1 MKIFDSPLYGKLNE
15 PESFDELISILT
27 EEQSQGYIPIR
38 YWRGQSDIEWTIDSS
53 GYRRIMQIETK
64 SFGSDYDKHLTQ
76 YEQQLI
82 EHATHKGYRYQDG
95 RELYDFELLGRL
107 QHHGAA
113 TRLVDFSKNVFI
125 ALYFCVIANMEKTG
139 LLFGLHTSY
148 IYGHENQLRKEP
160 YLEIIKECE
169 EKDAPTTWEPPIVS
183 SRMASQ
189 HAQFLYSKISTEKTG
204 SLLLPKEK
212 ESKLF
217 IAINPKLKPTFKLIL
232 EGLLDF
238 RTITLFPDIDGFGSA
253 NNHNVSRWDM
263 NRW

>member
-1 MKIFDSPLYGKLNE
+1 MKIFDSLLYGKIKE
-15 PESFDELISILT
+15 PETFDELISILI
-27 EEQSQGYIPIR
+27 EEQSHGLIPIR
-38 YWRGQSDIEWTIDSS
+38 YWRGQSNIEWTIDSS
-53 GYRRIMQIETK
+53 GYRRIRQIESKT
-64 SFGSDYDKHLTQ
+64 FGNDYDKHLIQ
-76 YEQQLI
+76 YEKELI
-82 EHATHKGYRYQDG
+82 EHATHKGYRYQNG

-113 TRLVDFSKNVFI
+113 TRLVDFSKNAFI
-125 ALYFCVIANMEKTG
+125 ALYFCVIANIEKPG
-139 LLFGLHTSY
+139 LLFGLHTSF
-148 IYGHENQLRKEP
+148 IYGHENQLIKET
-160 YLEIIKECE
+160 YKEIIKECE

-183 SRMASQ
+183 SRMAAQ

-217 IAINPKLKPTFKLIL
+217 IAISAKLKARFKLIL

-253 NNHNVSRWDM
+253 NNQNISRWDM